1 MARRWQHGSPSSAA
15 QPALASD
22 GAAQPSS
29 LPGGAEQPS
38 FTQLSD
44 DTSELTVGFYN
55 MGIQL
60 AELGKKGWKKK
71 EEALKQDIIKAFVL
85 HDLHMLCLSEL
96 GDKRRAR

>member
-1 MARRWQHGSPSSAA
+1 MARRWEHDIPSSAA

-29 LPGGAEQPS
+29 LPGGAEHPS

-55 MGIQL
+55 VGIQL
-60 AELGKKGWKKK
+60 KEVGGKHWKKK
-71 EEALKQDIIKAFVL
+71 EEALK
-85 HDLHMLCLSEL
+85 
-96 GDKRRAR
+96 